1 MAGAAC
7 RRGSGS
13 TASDLL
19 DVSAVVAD
27 AVRRAAHLPSH
38 QLIGGNL
45 LTQPQVH
52 STSLASP

>member
-7 RRGSGS
+7 RRGSAS

-19 DVSAVVAD
+19 DASAVVAD
-27 AVRRAAHLPSH
+27 ARRAAHLPSH
-38 QLIGGNL
+38 QLIGANF
-45 LTQPQVH
+45 LTQPQVD

>member
-7 RRGSGS
+7 RRGSAS

-19 DVSAVVAD
+19 DVSTVIAD
-27 AVRRAAHLPSH
+27 ARRAAHLRSH
-38 QLIGGNL
+38 QLIGANF